1 MAWRGLHI
9 TKPGRLSL
17 ADGQIVVCQDN
28 GDVRVPLEDIGWII
42 LDEPRLT
49 LTTALLSACAE
60 NGVALINTDAR
71 HMPSSLTLP
80 FHQHHRQAA
89 IAGQQINLTTPF
101 RKRCWQAIVIAKIR
115 NQADV
120 LDRHGCAHG
129 DTLRAMTKHVG
140 SGDPDNIEARAARQ
154 YWSTLF
160 SGFIRDDPSDLR
172 NKMLNYG
179 YAVMRAVVA
188 RALVGAGLLPC
199 IGLHHAS
206 QTNPFNLAD
215 DLIEP
220 FRPFVDHLVFSYGVA
235 RDASDDM
242 TVDDRRK
249 LAGVP
254 LETARIDGGE
264 SSLLAA
270 TEACIASLVKAME
283 LQEPSVLTLPSVLAL
298 PSSLTLPSFKLS
310 KTTA

>member
-17 ADGQIVVCQDN
+17 ADGQIVVSQEA

-49 LTTALLSACAE
+49 LTTALLSAFAE
-60 NGVALINTDAR
+60 NGVALVNTDAR
-71 HMPSSLTLP
+71 HMPSGLTLP
-80 FHQHHRQAA
+80 FHRHHRQAA
-89 IAGQQINLTTPF
+89 IADLQINLTLPF
-101 RKRCWQAIVIAKIR
+101 RKRCWQGIVIAKIR

-120 LDRHGCAHG
+120 LDRLGCAHG
-129 DTLRAMTKHVG
+129 DTLRAMTKHVS
-140 SGDPDNIEARAARQ
+140 SGDADNVEARAARQ
-154 YWSTLF
+154 YWSALF
-160 SGFIRDDPSDLR
+160 KDFIRDDPSDLR

-188 RALVGAGLLPC
+188 RALVGAGLVPC

-220 FRPFVDHLVFSYGVA
+220 FRPFVDLVVCGLIDA
-235 RDASDDM
+235 RCASEDM
-242 TVDDRRK
+242 TVHDRRM
-249 LAGVP
+249 LAGMP
-254 LETARIDGGE
+254 LETARIDGAHF
-264 SSLLAA
+264 SLLAA
-270 TEACIASLVKAME
+270 TEVCIASLMKAVE
-283 LQEPSVLTLPSVLAL
+283 AQNPSLLSLPSVNLQE
-298 PSSLTLPSFKLS
+298 
-310 KTTA
+310 TAA

>member
-17 ADGQIVVCQDN
+17 ADGQIVVSQES
-28 GDVRVPLEDIGWII
+28 GDVRMPLEDIGWII

-80 FHQHHRQAA
+80 FHRHHRQAA
-89 IAGQQINLTTPF
+89 IADYQINLSLPF
-101 RKRCWQAIVIAKIR
+101 RKRCWQAIVVAKIR

-120 LDRHGCAHG
+120 LDRHECAHG
-129 DTLRAMTKHVG
+129 DTLRAMTRHVS
-140 SGDPDNIEARAARQ
+140 SGDADNVEARAARQ
-154 YWSTLF
+154 YWSALF
-160 SGFIRDDPSDLR
+160 RDFIRDDQSDLR
-172 NKMLNYG
+172 NMMLNYG

-188 RALVGAGLLPC
+188 RALVGAGFLPC

-206 QTNPFNLAD
+206 QTNPFNFAD

-220 FRPFVDHLVFSYGVA
+220 FRPFVDHMVVEQFGG
-235 RDASDDM
+235 RDASSDM
-242 TVDDRRK
+242 TIDDRRK
-249 LAGVP
+249 LAGIP
-254 LETARIDGGE
+254 LETARLNGGE
-264 SSLLAA
+264 FSLLAA
-270 TEACIASLVKAME
+270 TEACIASLMKAVE
-283 LQEPSVLTLPSVLAL
+283 AQDASLLSL
-298 PSSLTLPSFKLS
+298 PSSKQPETL
-310 KTTA
+310 A

>member
-9 TKPGRLSL
+9 TNPGRLSL
-17 ADGQIVVCQDN
+17 ADGQIVVSQET
-28 GDVRVPLEDIGWII
+28 GDVRLPIEDLGWII

-49 LTTALLSACAE
+49 LTTALLAACAE
-60 NGVALINTDAR
+60 NGVALINTDTR

-80 FHQHHRQAA
+80 FHRHHRQSS
-89 IAGQQINLTTPF
+89 IAGQQINLTLPF
-101 RKRCWQAIVIAKIR
+101 RKRCWQGIVMAKIR

-129 DTLRAMTKHVG
+129 DTLRAMAKHVS
-140 SGDPDNIEARAARQ
+140 SGDAGNVEARAARQ
-154 YWSTLF
+154 YWSALF
-160 SGFIRDDPSDLR
+160 DGFIRDDPSDLR

-188 RALVGAGLLPC
+188 RALVGAGFLPC

-220 FRPFVDHLVFSYGVA
+220 FRPFVDQMVFA
-235 RDASDDM
+235 QAIERTAFDDM
-242 TVDDRRK
+242 TVEDRRK
-249 LAGVP
+249 LAGIP
-254 LETARIDGGE
+254 LETGKIGDAE
-264 SSLLAA
+264 FSLLAA
-270 TEACIASLVKAME
+270 TEQSVASLMKAVE
-283 LQEPSVLTLPSVLAL
+283 AQDPSLLSLPSIRLQETVA
-298 PSSLTLPSFKLS
+298 
-310 KTTA
+310 

>member
-17 ADGQIVVCQDN
+17 ADGQIVVSQEADN
-28 GDVRVPLEDIGWII
+28 VRIPLEDIGWII
-42 LDEPRLT
+42 LDDPRLT

-80 FHQHHRQAA
+80 FHRHHRQAA
-89 IAGQQINLTTPF
+89 VASQQVNLTLPF
-101 RKRCWQAIVIAKIR
+101 RKRCWQAIIIAKIR
-115 NQADV
+115 NQAEV
-120 LDRHGCAHG
+120 LDRHGCAYA

-140 SGDPDNIEARAARQ
+140 SGDTDNVEARAARQ
-154 YWSTLF
+154 YWSALF
-160 SGFIRDDPSDLR
+160 NGFIRDDPSDLR

-179 YAVMRAVVA
+179 YAVIRAVVA
-188 RALVGAGLLPC
+188 RALVGAGFIPC

-220 FRPFVDHLVFSYGVA
+220 FRPFVDHMVFVHTAG
-235 RDASDDM
+235 REASDDM

-249 LAGVP
+249 LAGLP
-254 LETARIDGGE
+254 LETGQIGGAE
-264 SSLLAA
+264 FSLLAA
-270 TEACIASLVKAME
+270 TEACVASLLKAIE
-283 LQEPSVLTLPSVLAL
+283 AQDASLLTLPSIGMPETVA
-298 PSSLTLPSFKLS
+298 
-310 KTTA
+310 

>member
-17 ADGQIVVCQDN
+17 ADGQIVVSQDS
-28 GDVRVPLEDIGWII
+28 GDVRMPLEDIGWII

-49 LTTALLSACAE
+49 LTTALLAACAE

-71 HMPSSLTLP
+71 HMPASLTLP
-80 FHQHHRQAA
+80 FHRHHRQAA
-89 IAGQQINLTTPF
+89 IADRQINLTLPF
-101 RKRCWQAIVIAKIR
+101 RKRCWQAIVVAKIR

-140 SGDPDNIEARAARQ
+140 SGDADNVEARAARQ
-154 YWSTLF
+154 YWSALF
-160 SGFIRDDPSDLR
+160 KDFIRDNPADLR

-188 RALVGAGLLPC
+188 RALVGAGFLPC

-220 FRPFVDHLVFSYGVA
+220 FRPFVDHMAFTHGAA
-235 RDASDDM
+235 RNASDDL
-242 TVDDRRK
+242 TVDDRRT
-249 LAGVP
+249 LAGIP

-264 SSLLAA
+264 FSLLTA
-270 TEACIASLVKAME
+270 TEACIGSLTQAVEAQDPT
-283 LQEPSVLTLPSVLAL
+283 LLTLPSISL
-298 PSSLTLPSFKLS
+298 PESV
-310 KTTA
+310 A